1 MLFLLPSYVVI
12 LSVCSTGMLGHV
24 LPNSCCS
31 LLCSHISCILVGNCI
46 SSCVRWLHCSVWTPL
61 KCLNGVRFSINVLFL
76 SIIFSCFINWI
87 YFICGLGRFL
97 DSYREAVNV
106 FDSSAWQQ
114 TCSWVVLKK
123 CCQQDLILG
132 ICHVFIH
139 KYTIVYL
146 SAFLGQLCVCCY
158 KNSCQ

>member
-1 MLFLLPSYVVI
+1 MSLSYQYV
-12 LSVCSTGMLGHV
+12 SMLGHM
-24 LPNSCCS
+24 LPNYCCS
-31 LLCSHISCILVGNCI
+31 SYVLIYLVGNCI
-46 SSCVRWLHCSVWTPL
+46 SSCVRWLHCSLWTPL

-87 YFICGLGRFL
+87 FFICSLGRFL

-123 CCQQDLILG
+123 CRQLDLIIG
-132 ICHVFIH
+132 MCHVFIH
-139 KYTIVYL
+139 IIHYSLFVSLPGT
-146 SAFLGQLCVCCY
+146 ALCLLL
-158 KNSCQ
+158 

>member
-1 MLFLLPSYVVI
+1 MLLSYQYVLRVCLVICCQILVAPSYVLI
-12 LSVCSTGMLGHV
+12 Y
-24 LPNSCCS
+24 
-31 LLCSHISCILVGNCI
+31 LVGNCI
-46 SSCVRWLHCSVWTPL
+46 SSCVRWLHCSLWTPL

-87 YFICGLGRFL
+87 SFICGLGRFL

-123 CCQQDLILG
+123 CRQLDLIIG
-132 ICHVFIH
+132 MCHVFIH
-139 KYTIVYL
+139 IIHYSLFVSLPGT
-146 SAFLGQLCVCCY
+146 ALCLLL
-158 KNSCQ
+158 